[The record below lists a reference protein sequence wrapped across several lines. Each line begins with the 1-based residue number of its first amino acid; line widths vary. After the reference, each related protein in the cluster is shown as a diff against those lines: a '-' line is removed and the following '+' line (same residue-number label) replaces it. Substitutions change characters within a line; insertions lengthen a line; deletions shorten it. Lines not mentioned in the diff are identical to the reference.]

1 MKLTKKVM
9 QWGNSLGVILDKVVL
24 EKLKVKK
31 GDLVEIEIKK
41 VN

>member
-1 MKLTKKVM
+1 M